1 VERPLPAA
9 TPAAA
14 PRERRPLPAA
24 AQVFL
29 LVLGLTTGG
38 LFALT
43 LTRPTP
49 STNGL
54 ASFVAL
60 FALVLAADRLELYT
74 GRSVDMR
81 VATVPM
87 VAAALLLPAPLVM
100 LCGGAFALARLS
112 APLQLRQRLFNG
124 CSHALSGLAAWGV
137 VQLVPGHA
145 AHGGAGIAFAGIAA
159 TVAYALCAWM
169 FLVSILH
176 FARDLALAEM
186 RQQLPAL
193 LVAEGGLGALGIVVA
208 ALWRM
213 DAVLVP
219 FAIVPLVLIW
229 SALQISELRTEA
241 NIDAK
246 TGLYNA
252 RHLRGALAS
261 ELDRATRYQR
271 PLSLLLADLDFLRD
285 VNNQHGHLAGDA
297 VLAEIGE
304 VLRDAVRSTDI
315 PARFGGEEFCVVLP
329 ETPGPKAALLAER
342 IRSAVDERAFEIGRG
357 MPPLHVTVSI
367 GVASFPADASSDDDL
382 IEAADAA
389 VYAAKAGG
397 RNRVCVV
404 GEPVTAAAT
413 AN

>member
-1 VERPLPAA
+1 MEHPLPAA

-14 PRERRPLPAA
+14 ARERRPLPAA

-29 LVLGLTTGG
+29 LALGLAALGFFVLAVLRPGATTSGW
-38 LFALT
+38 
-43 LTRPTP
+43 
-49 STNGL
+49 ST
-54 ASFVAL
+54 FVAL
-60 FALVLAADRLELYT
+60 FALVLAADRLQLYT

-100 LCGGAFALARLS
+100 LCGGAFSLARLT

-137 VQLVPGHA
+137 VQLVPHHA
-145 AHGGAGIAFAGIAA
+145 ERTGAGIAAAGVCA
-159 TVAYALCAWM
+159 TIVYAVCAWM
-169 FLVSILH
+169 FLVAILH
-176 FARDLALAEM
+176 FARDLALVEM
-186 RQQLPAL
+186 RDQLPAL

-213 DAVLVP
+213 DSVLVP

-229 SALQISELRTEA
+229 SALKISELREEA
-241 NIDAK
+241 NVDAK

-252 RHLRGALAS
+252 RHLRAALSS

-271 PLSLLLADLDFLRD
+271 PLSLLLADLDFLRE
-285 VNNQHGHLAGDA
+285 VNNKHGHLAGDA
-297 VLAEIGE
+297 VLAEIGV
-304 VLRDAVRSTDI
+304 VLRDALRSTDVA
-315 PARFGGEEFCVVLP
+315 ARFGGEEFCVVLP
-329 ETPGPKAALLAER
+329 ETPGPKAAVLAER
-342 IRSAVDERAFEIGRG
+342 IRRAVDERRFEIGRG
-357 MPPLHVTVSI
+357 LPPVHVTVSI
-367 GVASFPADASSDDDL
+367 GVASFPADAASDNDL

-389 VYAAKAGG
+389 VYAAKARG

-404 GEPVTAAAT
+404 GEPVTAAAQV
-413 AN
+413 

>member
-1 VERPLPAA
+1 MEQPLPAVA
-9 TPAAA
+9 PAAA
-14 PRERRPLPAA
+14 RERRPLPAA
-24 AQVFL
+24 AQIFL
-29 LVLGLTTGG
+29 LALAAVTFA

-43 LTRPTP
+43 LTHPGEAPT
-49 STNGL
+49 GW

-60 FALVLAADRLELYT
+60 FALLLAADRLELYT

-100 LCGGAFALARLS
+100 LCGAAFSLHRIR

-124 CSHALSGLAAWGV
+124 CNHAFSGLVAWGV
-137 VQLVPGHA
+137 VQLVPHHAGHSGLA
-145 AHGGAGIAFAGIAA
+145 LTVAGSAA

-169 FLVSILH
+169 LLVSILH

-186 RQQLPAL
+186 REQLPAL

-229 SALQISELRTEA
+229 SALQISELREEA

-252 RHLRGALAS
+252 RHLRGALTS

-297 VLAEIGE
+297 VLAEIGV
-304 VLRDAVRSTDI
+304 VLRDALRSTDI

-329 ETPGPKAALLAER
+329 ETPGPKAAILAER
-342 IRSAVDERAFEIGRG
+342 IRRAVDEREFEIGRG
-357 MPPLHVTVSI
+357 LPPLHVTISI
-367 GVASFPADASSDDDL
+367 GVASFPLDAETDDDL

-389 VYAAKAGG
+389 VYAAKARG

-404 GEPVTAAAT
+404 GEPAPAVAT
-413 AN
+413 Q